1 MEKWLLTD
9 VLGRLNQNVDQCKP
23 KLQPNLIAN
32 DAFSLYGKAN
42 DAFSLYEK
50 KEKKNSSDVLHYRE
64 EKKNDIRVGR

>member
-50 KEKKNSSDVLHYRE
+50 KKK
-64 EKKNDIRVGR
+64 KQF